1 MKVQADVINGVYQ
14 VEEFEDWAIIVNGN
28 ELIEKLKTCKE
39 EEVLASIL
47 TEDQIIQVEEE
58 YGISK

>member
-47 TEDQIIQVEEE
+47 TEDQVTQVEEE
-58 YGISK
+58 YGVSK